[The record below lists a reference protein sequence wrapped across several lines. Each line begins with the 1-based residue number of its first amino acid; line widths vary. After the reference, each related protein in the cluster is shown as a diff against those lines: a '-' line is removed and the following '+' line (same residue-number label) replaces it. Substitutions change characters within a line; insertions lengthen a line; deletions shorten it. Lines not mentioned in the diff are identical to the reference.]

1 MNLFACDYRINIDI
15 KTIHIACLLEQSP
28 LGKTLKSTNLF
39 DVSASNF
46 YNLRIWPPINL
57 CITNGT
63 E

>member
-28 LGKTLKSTNLF
+28 LGKTLKSTNSF
-39 DVSASNF
+39 DVLASNF
-46 YNLRIWPPINL
+46 HNFGIWFPINL